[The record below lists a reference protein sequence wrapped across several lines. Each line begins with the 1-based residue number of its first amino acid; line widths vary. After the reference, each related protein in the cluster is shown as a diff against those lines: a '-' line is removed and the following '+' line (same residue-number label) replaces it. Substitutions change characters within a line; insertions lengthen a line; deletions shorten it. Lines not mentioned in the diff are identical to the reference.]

1 MSSHYGPASPEQTRP
16 ALRNAVFLLFVLLL
30 TVLLYS
36 PALDGPL
43 IHDDLLH
50 FGPNSSLKWQ
60 SLSDPAITETL
71 DRYPSRFLGMAS
83 FGLQY
88 IAFGDSVLAG
98 KAINLTIHLLNGV
111 LLFLVLIRLLSL
123 TEEIQPAH
131 RNLTAVA
138 ITALWM
144 LHPLQVSTVAYT
156 VQRLTMLSA
165 TVTLVAMLPWL
176 AWLAWLQARRPTRPA
191 WLAVL
196 ALSLTVPAYY
206 FKENGALLPL
216 LLLLFLPLTGW
227 RPTVP
232 EGKAKH
238 IALAVGI
245 LAGLALL
252 GTQLPGIWHRHFA
265 GAYTIRDFDVTQR
278 LMTESRVVAFY
289 MSEIFWPLHTR
300 MSLHLDGIAISRS
313 LWTPW
318 TTLPSILL
326 VMGLGA
332 AGLFLLM
339 RRRLAG
345 FGLLFFF
352 FGHLMESTFIGLEIA
367 YEHRNYLPSAGLL
380 IAIAALGARLNLPRK
395 AALTIATAI
404 ALFCIGNLALRAATW
419 SNEETLRASMVQTHP
434 DSSRAHLGY
443 ATQLLKQ
450 SLESPQAGHGLQ
462 ALALQHLRR
471 AASLN
476 PSAFQA
482 LQTMAIFLP
491 PDSSE
496 YDAVWNEMYARARY
510 GNGVGRELFNAL
522 QDMTQCA
529 VNDPQCLLPAGR
541 VEALF
546 RASLEKPER
555 LSWSYQ
561 TQTRRLFGTLLVRA
575 SGKPDEGLELARSVA
590 KANCPECRVSYF
602 RNLVAAGRSAEA
614 REYYPRA
621 AGDGPL
627 PAQERRSLARALD
640 ELNRHEQADD
650 RQ

>member
-1 MSSHYGPASPEQTRP
+1 MSNPYEPAAPEQTGP
-16 ALRNAVFLLFVLLL
+16 VPQNVLFLLFVALL

-60 SLSDPAITETL
+60 SLSDPAIAETL
-71 DRYPSRFLGMAS
+71 DRYPTRFLGMAS
-83 FGLQY
+83 FGLQHM
-88 IAFGDSVLAG
+88 AFGDSVLAG
-98 KAINLTIHLLNGV
+98 KAINLALHLLNGV
-111 LLFLVLIRLLSL
+111 LLFLVLMRLFSL
-123 TEEIQPAH
+123 TGDIQPAY
-131 RNLTAVA
+131 RNWTAVA
-138 ITALWM
+138 IAALWM

-176 AWLAWLQARRPTRPA
+176 AWLQARRPPRMA

-232 EGKAKH
+232 DGKAKR

-252 GTQLPGIWHRHFA
+252 GSQLPGIWQRHFA
-265 GAYTIRDFDVTQR
+265 GAYTIRDFDVMQR

-289 MSEIFWPLHTR
+289 MSEIVWPLQTR

-352 FGHLMESTFIGLEIA
+352 AGHLMESTFIGLEIA

-380 IAIAALGARLNLPRK
+380 IAIAALAARLNLPRK

-404 ALFCIGNLALRAATW
+404 VLFCIGNLALRAATW

-491 PDSSE
+491 PESSE
-496 YDAVWNEMYARARY
+496 YDAAWNEMYARARY
-510 GNGVGRELFNAL
+510 GNGIGRELFNAL
-522 QDMTQCA
+522 QEMTQCA
-529 VNDPQCLLPAGR
+529 VSDPQCPFPAGR
-541 VEALF
+541 IEALF

-555 LSWSYQ
+555 LSWSYR

-575 SGKPDEGLELARSVA
+575 SRKPDEGLELARSVA

-602 RNLVAAGRSAEA
+602 RNLVAAGKRTEA
-614 REYYPRA
+614 REYYPRV

-627 PAQERRSLARALD
+627 PAQERRSLARTLD
-640 ELNRHEQADD
+640 ELHRQEQVDGRH
-650 RQ
+650 